1 MRRTSR
7 LVFQSYAVLALT
19 LGEACGSSCEAQ
31 DDLAKAFGLSMEE
44 DDAGS
49 LQLLQVARFASSTDA
64 PAAKEAPQTL
74 QEKDTVTAVSWMQE
88 LMKSTSGT
96 YAPLLI
102 LSVLALGMGVL
113 ILLLLQ
119 WLDSRKEPAMRRR
132 GLLHSFCNGE
142 RACGTSKKMRSIP
155 AAHPGGG
162 VCSALPRARLQLN
175 QIRKMVLS
183 RHGDKLHTRA
193 KSCHRRTACVKVPEH
208 AERRMR

>member
-49 LQLLQVARFASSTDA
+49 LRLLQVARFASSTDA

-74 QEKDTVTAVSWMQE
+74 QEKETVTAVSWMQE

-102 LSVLALGMGVL
+102 LSLLALGMGVL

-155 AAHPGGG
+155 EEYA
-162 VCSALPRARLQLN
+162 QLF
-175 QIRKMVLS
+175 Q
-183 RHGDKLHTRA
+183 
-193 KSCHRRTACVKVPEH
+193 EH
-208 AERRMR
+208 AFSSTKSGKWSYPGMGTSFTPGPKAATAELLVSKCPSTPSDG